1 MSNFP
6 LDNERFLCYTGC
18 KGYAT
23 ACMIFAMPVTIHD
36 VARKAGVSPSTVSRV
51 LNDRPG
57 ISEETRER
65 VLAAA
70 RELGY
75 IPDLSARSL
84 ASKRTFT
91 IGYII
96 HPRHTLAP
104 HSFYGE
110 VLMGADEEARKH
122 GYHVVFAA
130 EGNVKIPNMV
140 QQNRVDGLIL
150 AGCDIPRETIVAL
163 KLHGIPIVLVDNHVE
178 KVNSVVI
185 DNVGGAYE
193 ATKHLIDLGH
203 RRIAF
208 VCEWFGDLSFAERFE
223 GYKKAL
229 ADNGIPFDENLVA
242 EGLPRQSRTGYV
254 AAQRLLEKT
263 TPTAIFA
270 ANDLVAAETLR
281 LLRERGLRVPND
293 IAVVG
298 FDDGEVAQH
307 TVPPLSTVRVFRK
320 EMGAMAVRRLLEIL
334 DNPDQPAAHIRVFTE
349 LVVRES
355 CGGKPPSTNERG

>member
-1 MSNFP
+1 
-6 LDNERFLCYTGC
+6 
-18 KGYAT
+18 
-23 ACMIFAMPVTIHD
+23 MPPTIHD
-36 VARKAGVSPSTVSRV
+36 VAKKAGVSPSTVSRV

-57 ISEETRER
+57 ISEETRAR
-65 VLAAA
+65 VLQAA

-75 IPDLSARSL
+75 IPDMSARSL
-84 ASKRTFT
+84 ASGRTMT
-91 IGYII
+91 LGYII

-110 VLMGADEEARKH
+110 VLMGADEEARRQ

-130 EGNVKIPNMV
+130 EGDVRIPNMV

-163 KLHGIPIVLVDNHVE
+163 KLQGIPIVLVDNHVE
-178 KVNSVVI
+178 KVNSIVI

-193 ATKHLIDLGH
+193 ATKHLIELGH

-229 ADNGIPFDENLVA
+229 ADHGIPFDEDLIA
-242 EGLPRQSRTGYV
+242 EGLPRQPRTGYV
-254 AAQRLLEKT
+254 AAQRLLEKA

-281 LLRERGLRVPND
+281 VLRERGLRVPD
-293 IAVVG
+293 DVAVVG
-298 FDDGEVAQH
+298 FDDGEVALH

-320 EMGAMAVRRLLEIL
+320 EMGALAARRLLDIL
-334 DNPDQPAAHIRVFTE
+334 ENPDQPPTHIRVFTE

-355 CGGKPPSTNERG
+355 CGSKRTNREEGR